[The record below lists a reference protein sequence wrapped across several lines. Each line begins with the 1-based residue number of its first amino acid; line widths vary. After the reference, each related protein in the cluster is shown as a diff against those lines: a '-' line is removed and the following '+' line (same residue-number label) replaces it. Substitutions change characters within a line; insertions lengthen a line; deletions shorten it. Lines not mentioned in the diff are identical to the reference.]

1 MTAKIWKDG
10 DALYA
15 YSVSP
20 ARLAG
25 PVGLRLGRRRLRR
38 RQSAKRAHEAARR
51 GLEKRQ
57 GALHALRRGDP
68 RRSERTLPF
77 GQDAL
82 RRRPLGG
89 AAAVWKDKELLYTL
103 TDGSSYAEATAVCR
117 FGHTLYTAGY
127 HTDGFE
133 EEGVVWKEGQELFDL
148 SDGPG
153 SGSMPYSVAVC
164 YDDIFTAGTIFGTT
178 RTAVVWHGDE
188 IRYTLSDGTGHSEA
202 YSMYVV
208 PLYD

>member
-1 MTAKIWKDG
+1 MTII
-10 DALYA
+10 
-15 YSVSP
+15 
-20 ARLAG
+20 R
-25 PVGLRLGRRRLRR
+25 
-38 RQSAKRAHEAARR
+38 KRF
-51 GLEKRQ
+51 
-57 GALHALRRGDP
+57 
-68 RRSERTLPF
+68 T
-77 GQDAL
+77 
-82 RRRPLGG
+82 
-89 AAAVWKDKELLYTL
+89 
-103 TDGSSYAEATAVCR
+103 
-117 FGHTLYTAGY
+117 HTLLPALLAAFAGFAACSSDDDAPEPPKPSGYDIYTAGY

>member
-1 MTAKIWKDG
+1 MPKPPP
-10 DALYA
+10 
-15 YSVSP
+15 S
-20 ARLAG
+20 AG
-25 PVGLRLGRRRLRR
+25 SDTRSTRR
-38 RQSAKRAHEAARR
+38 
-51 GLEKRQ
+51 
-57 GALHALRRGDP
+57 
-68 RRSERTLPF
+68 
-77 GQDAL
+77 
-82 RRRPLGG
+82 
-89 AAAVWKDKELLYTL
+89 V
-103 TDGSSYAEATAVCR
+103 
-117 FGHTLYTAGY
+117 
-127 HTDGFE
+127 TDGFE

>member
-1 MTAKIWKDG
+1 M
-10 DALYA
+10 
-15 YSVSP
+15 
-20 ARLAG
+20 
-25 PVGLRLGRRRLRR
+25 
-38 RQSAKRAHEAARR
+38 
-51 GLEKRQ
+51 
-57 GALHALRRGDP
+57 
-68 RRSERTLPF
+68 
-77 GQDAL
+77 
-82 RRRPLGG
+82 
-89 AAAVWKDKELLYTL
+89 

-148 SDGPG
+148 SDGSG